1 MNYLDP
7 HGELTPEL
15 ASQMAVVAVTTDVEF
30 WARTV
35 SVKGRVGLDE
45 LTRTLETIRLAAD
58 PRPDAHDSAIR
69 TSLPEAKV
77 DLR

>member
-1 MNYLDP
+1 MNHMDP

-35 SVKGRVGLDE
+35 SVEGRVGLND
-45 LTRTLETIRLAAD
+45 LTRTLETIRLAAA
-58 PRPDAHDSAIR
+58 PGPVAHDSTIQ
-69 TSLPEAKV
+69 TSLPEANV